1 MVFIRRRQQFGGQGR
16 GGGRGGRGRGR
27 GRGRGGRGRGT
38 QRANVTAED
47 LDAELDA
54 YHDAV
59 RLFNTIFTIEFLCCG
74 NQCFEDKFCT
84 FVEMHCAIQLFGEIR
99 F

>member
-1 MVFIRRRQQFGGQGR
+1 MGYIYSVQTNGFLSWFPSARRRQQFGGQGR
-16 GGGRGGRGRGR
+16 GGSRGGRGRGR
-27 GRGRGGRGRGT
+27 GRGRGGRSGGS

-59 RLFNTIFTIEFLCCG
+59 RIIIFLLFSSLHLFNGSLGC
-74 NQCFEDKFCT
+74 N
-84 FVEMHCAIQLFGEIR
+84 
-99 F
+99 

>member
-27 GRGRGGRGRGT
+27 GRGRGGRGRGS

-59 RLFNTIFTIEFLCCG
+59 RLFNPIFATVFLCCG

-84 FVEMHCAIQLFGEIR
+84 FVEMHCAVQLFGEIR